1 MAKLVSSRPDAVD
14 RRVVNR
20 RASVR
25 RPASRVPELK
35 ARVVAGREVR
45 LINVAKRGVLFET
58 EERLLPNT
66 SIRIRFQGT
75 GREAVIAG
83 HVVRSSVSRLSDRM
97 LCYKTAV
104 SLDEDLSVCDAD
116 LWREEFASR
125 ASQGSRV
132 GKYLGTVRAFVSF
145 SNA

>member
-1 MAKLVSSRPDAVD
+1 MARSEPPAELSAAHTLKSVGVLPILGTMAKLVSSRPDAVD

-75 GREAVIAG
+75 GREIGRA
-83 HVVRSSVSRLSDRM
+83 HV
-97 LCYKTAV
+97 
-104 SLDEDLSVCDAD
+104 
-116 LWREEFASR
+116 
-125 ASQGSRV
+125 
-132 GKYLGTVRAFVSF
+132 
-145 SNA
+145 

>member
-1 MAKLVSSRPDAVD
+1 MAKPVSSRPDAVD

-45 LINVAKRGVLFET
+45 LVNVSKRGVLFET

-66 SIRIRFQGT
+66 SVRIRFQAAE
-75 GREAVIAG
+75 RAAVIAG
-83 HVVRSSVSRLSDRM
+83 RVVRSSVSRLSERT
-97 LCYKTAV
+97 LAYKTAV
-104 SLDEDLSVCDAD
+104 SLDDDLSVCDAD
-116 LWREEFASR
+116 LWQEEFATH
-125 ASQGSRV
+125 AGQGSRV
-132 GKYLGTVRAFVSF
+132 GKYLGTVRAFVSL